1 MFASAQEPYA
11 VLIDNGTALEFR
23 YDNDKSAY
31 SNAMSVGP
39 FTEPIQRGWDLST
52 DNIRSIVFNQS
63 FASCTSITSTAYWFA
78 GMTNLETFIGLE
90 YLNTSNVTAMNGM
103 FWVCSALT
111 SLDLSNFNTQ
121 SVSNMSNMFT
131 RCSRLTT
138 IIVGNG
144 WSISNVSS
152 SSEMFEECT
161 SLVGGSGTTYDAN
174 YTDYTYAHIDGG
186 SSNPG
191 YLTGSSSTQDGPYW
205 QELLSTLDYADELYG
220 RARDNSNVEEW
231 MLEELSMFINR
242 GWDMYDEHTASEEEV
257 RHLIEEINW
266 ICYEIEEAM
275 NREPSS
281 GDPEPY
287 AVLSENNTV
296 LTFYYDDQKEAR
308 SGMSVGPFNGNSYA
322 SWNELRRS
330 ITNVVFDV
338 SFTDCT
344 TLTSTAYWFLGC
356 ENLITITNF
365 NNLKTGNVTDMTNM
379 FSGCTSLTSL
389 DLSTFDTSNVTN
401 MNNMFNDCTH
411 LTDLNLSGFKTDKVT
426 NMGSMFCD
434 CTRLPSLDV
443 SGFNTG
449 NVTTMDYMFIGCS
462 HLTSLD
468 LSNFDTSNV
477 TNMSFMFHGCSSLT
491 SLNLSGFK
499 TDNVTNMASM
509 FADCSSLTSLNVTG
523 FNTSNVWNM
532 QSMFEG
538 CSGLT
543 TLDVSNFDT
552 SNVTGMYYLFQSCS
566 SLTTLDLSNF
576 DTSKVRYM
584 SYMFNS
590 CSSLTTIYVGE
601 KWSTNSATTDGEG
614 VSMFRNC
621 NSIVGGRG
629 TTYDANHTGISYAH
643 IDGGSSNPGYFT
655 DINGSGTS
663 DLDQRRAELLN
674 MIEQLMQQ
682 AEVCAYELN
691 RKDPQ
696 RASNLW
702 DNLADIEASIMDV
715 KDRTE
720 RAESDAELDE
730 CEDRIRQIREGI
742 EWLYVQIAEYAIGDA
757 SFDGLTAR
765 VSGSATLDDAFES
778 VGGRAEA
785 VKTIAAIIWNGD
797 EALTADML
805 DGINNPNLLVYVT
818 EASKAPAGVQ
828 NLIINGTAEEII
840 LTDDSG
846 NNNFYCPQS
855 FTAQSISYT
864 RSFSQTTEIEVCR
877 GWETIALPFTV
888 QSIRHQ
894 SHGAL
899 TPFGGGNNGYPFWLR
914 QLSANGLTRAT
925 QIEANRPYL
934 ICMPNNRVYPS
945 AYNQNGSVTFS
956 SSNVTV
962 PVTTAQTATG
972 AGVTLR
978 AAFQQVAQGSSV
990 YTLNVGEARGEH
1002 PEGSV
1007 FEQDY
1012 REVRPFQAY
1021 TTHNAGTRY
1030 ITLTSLGVGGDETTG
1045 VSELRNEELG
1055 DEPGEWYSLDGRRLE
1070 GKPTKKGV
1078 YVKDGHKYIIR

>member
-23 YDNDKSAY
+23 YDNNKDAY

-39 FTEPIQRGWDLST
+39 FVSMDQVPWHEYRET
-52 DNIRSIVFNQS
+52 IVSAVFDSS
-63 FASCTSITSTAYWFA
+63 FANCTTITSTALWFA
-78 GMTNLETFIGLE
+78 FLSNLQHIVGIE
-90 YLNTSNVTAMNGM
+90 YLNTSNVTDMYGM
-103 FWVCSALT
+103 FWECWALT
-111 SLDLSNFNTQ
+111 SLDLSNFST
-121 SVSNMSNMFT
+121 SNVTDMATMFNGCT
-131 RCSRLTT
+131 ALTT
-138 IIVGNG
+138 INVGSDWSTESVTNG
-144 WSISNVSS
+144 QG
-152 SSEMFEECT
+152 MFEGCT
-161 SLVGGSGTTYDAN
+161 SLVGGAGTTYDADH
-174 YTDYTYAHIDGG
+174 TDYTYAHIDGG

-191 YLTGSSSTQDGPYW
+191 YLTGSGSGEEATYW
-205 QELLSTLDYADELYG
+205 QELVSALDYADSLYG
-220 RARDNSNVEEW
+220 KARDNSNVDSW

-242 GWDMYDEHTASEEEV
+242 GSDLYDEHTADEEEV

-275 NREPSS
+275 NSPASD
-281 GDPEPY
+281 DPEPY
-287 AVLSENNTV
+287 AVLSDNNTV
-296 LTFYYDDQKEAR
+296 LTFYYDNDKEGR
-308 SGMSVGPFNGNSYA
+308 GGMDVGPFTGNESRA
-322 SWNELRRS
+322 WHESRES
-330 ITNVVFDV
+330 ITKVVFDN
-338 SFTDCT
+338 SFAQCN
-344 TLTSTAYWFLGC
+344 TLTSTRYWFYDFTHLTEIVGI
-356 ENLITITNF
+356 E
-365 NNLKTGNVTDMTNM
+365 NLKTDNVVSMQQMFPNCSALRTLDVSHFNTANVTEMHNM
-379 FSGCTSLTSL
+379 FYGCSSLETL
-389 DLSTFDTSNVTN
+389 DLSSFSTSNVTK
-401 MNNMFNDCTH
+401 MGWMFEN
-411 LTDLNLSGFKTDKVT
+411 
-426 NMGSMFCD
+426 
-434 CTRLPSLDV
+434 
-443 SGFNTG
+443 
-449 NVTTMDYMFIGCS
+449 
-462 HLTSLD
+462 
-468 LSNFDTSNV
+468 
-477 TNMSFMFHGCSSLT
+477 CSSL
-491 SLNLSGFK
+491 
-499 TDNVTNMASM
+499 
-509 FADCSSLTSLNVTG
+509 
-523 FNTSNVWNM
+523 
-532 QSMFEG
+532 
-538 CSGLT
+538 
-543 TLDVSNFDT
+543 
-552 SNVTGMYYLFQSCS
+552 
-566 SLTTLDLSNF
+566 
-576 DTSKVRYM
+576 R
-584 SYMFNS
+584 
-590 CSSLTTIYVGE
+590 TIYVGNG
-601 KWSTNSATTDGEG
+601 WDTSNLDTRSTAASEN
-614 VSMFRNC
+614 MFAGCTRL
-621 NSIVGGRG
+621 VGGRG
-629 TTYDANHTGISYAH
+629 TTYDANHVDAEYAH
-643 IDGGSSNPGYFT
+643 IDGGTANPGYLT

-663 DLDQRRAELLN
+663 DLDQRRTELLD

-785 VKTIAAIIWNGD
+785 AKTIAAIIWNGD

-805 DGINNPNLLVYVT
+805 DGISNPNLLVYVT